1 MNYRIRY
8 RQAGRPDDAEA
19 MVEANS
25 PTEALVKFRCTRDP
39 LPRTMPQADQVT
51 SVSVADGP
59 ESGW

>member
-39 LPRTMPQADQVT
+39 LPQAMSQPDQVT
-51 SVSVADGP
+51 SVSAVDGP
-59 ESGW
+59 EIGW